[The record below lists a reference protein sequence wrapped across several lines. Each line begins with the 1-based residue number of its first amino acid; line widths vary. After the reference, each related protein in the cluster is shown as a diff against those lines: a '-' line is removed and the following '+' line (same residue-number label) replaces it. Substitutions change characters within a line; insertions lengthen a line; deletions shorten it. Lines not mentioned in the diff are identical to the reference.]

1 MTKSCF
7 QIWVSKMTGDY
18 DRYLTQAVEKMK
30 NASNELAEEME
41 CELDMYVLGILP
53 IEEYKHPA
61 RWFTCH
67 ATVSIYQSMLG

>member
-30 NASNELAEEME
+30 EASNELEEDIKSKYYA
-41 CELDMYVLGILP
+41 LDVLP
-53 IEEYKHPA
+53 IDEYRVYCSPSLTS
-61 RWFTCH
+61 R
-67 ATVSIYQSMLG
+67 

>member
-30 NASNELAEEME
+30 EASSELAEDIK
-41 CELDMYVLGILP
+41 CELDMYVCIG
-53 IEEYKHPA
+53 
-61 RWFTCH
+61 C
-67 ATVSIYQSMLG
+67 ATY

>member
-30 NASNELAEEME
+30 EASNELEEDIKSELE
-41 CELDMYVLGILP
+41 CIMHWMYYLLRSINHRYTPLDGLP
-53 IEEYKHPA
+53 DI
-61 RWFTCH
+61 
-67 ATVSIYQSMLG
+67 

>member
-30 NASNELAEEME
+30 EASNEFAEDIKS
-41 CELDMYVLGILP
+41 ELERINWMYYLSPQMYGLPDMQPREG
-53 IEEYKHPA
+53 K
-61 RWFTCH
+61 
-67 ATVSIYQSMLG
+67 QSSRV